1 MGFSHINLSTAHYDT
16 KSVDRYNMIKP
27 VIPYMLSN
35 QKMTINYTKK
45 IQIMTQLPI
54 SMSSA
59 PGDIIGNFTTF
70 EG

>member
-16 KSVDRYNMIKP
+16 NSVDRYNMIKP
-27 VIPYMLSN
+27 VIPYMFGKI
-35 QKMTINYTKK
+35 KMTINYTKK
-45 IQIMTQLPI
+45 KRLMTQLPI

-59 PGDIIGNFTTF
+59 PDDIIGNFTTF